1 MHMNWAAQRRLL
13 YILGIVLF
21 FGIVASIPVLIWLYE
36 PATCFDNKLNQG
48 ETAVDRGGPCKLLDP
63 RRLVPHSVLWTRP
76 FLAREGVHSAV
87 AYIENPNQGA
97 GVREAAYRMKVY
109 DDRNV
114 LVGEREG
121 ITPIMPGAIT
131 PVFEGEMESGNRMA
145 TRAFFEFIAPLV
157 WEKLQDRSIGIVVTD
172 KLLKDIEN
180 APRVTATV
188 TNNDV
193 ADHLN
198 VSLVAVVFDTAGN
211 AFAASR
217 TIIPELDARASI
229 PVTFTWSD
237 PFTRRVGRVDVLP
250 IVPPVDY

>member
-1 MHMNWAAQRRLL
+1 MGV
-13 YILGIVLF
+13 ILF
-21 FGIVASIPVLIWLYE
+21 FGILSGIPVLIWMYE
-36 PATCFDNKLNQG
+36 PATCFDSKLNQN

-63 RRLVPHSVLWTRP
+63 QRLIPHSVLWTRA
-76 FLAREGVHSAV
+76 FLSREGVHSAV

-97 GVREAAYRMKVY
+97 GVKEAPYRMKIY

-121 ITPIMPGAIT
+121 VTPIMPGVIT
-131 PVFEGEMESGNRMA
+131 PVFEGEMESGNRTA

-157 WEKLQDRSIGIVVTD
+157 WERLEDQSIGVAVTD
-172 KLLKDIEN
+172 RLIKDIET
-180 APRVTATV
+180 APRITAIV

-193 ADHLN
+193 INHLN
-198 VSLVAVVFDTAGN
+198 VSIVAVVFDTAGN

-217 TIIPELDARASI
+217 TIIPELDARAAI
-229 PVTFTWSD
+229 PVAFTWSE

-250 IVPPVDY
+250 IVPPKD